1 MKNLI
6 FTLLFTV
13 TFLTGLQAQNEFITE
28 WYIEEYSWDTTLQFP
43 GEGVDYTIIWEEV
56 GNPANPD
63 TITNAQ
69 SGQVIKF
76 SAPGTYLVKAMPGS
90 GTFNGFNVSQY
101 YNNSSNLLFVRQ
113 WGNIAWTSME
123 GAFWGCYNMDVTA
136 TDVPDLSL
144 VKSMKNMFAS
154 CSNLTG
160 NSSFSNWNT
169 SGVEDMSNMFQS
181 ASKFNQNINNWNT
194 QNVRNMSYMFTSTQ
208 LFNQPL
214 NNWNT
219 SNVSDM
225 SYMFSNTYSFNQ
237 NIDSWNTANVTT
249 MKSMFGLA
257 TFFNQPLNSW
267 DMSSVEDISEM
278 FYSAYSFNQPLNNWD
293 VSNVKTMNSTFTA
306 ATEFNQNINSWN
318 TVNVTSMVG
327 TFAST
332 NSFNQPLNNW
342 NVSNVTTMQ
351 SMFSSSLFNQD
362 ISNWNTSGVRNM
374 SSMFIGSAF
383 NQPLNDWDVSN
394 VENFSSMFTENFV
407 FNQPLNNW
415 NTGKATNMSGMF
427 RNAISFNSDINNW
440 NTWNVRDMSFMFSGA
455 TAFNQDITEWRT
467 GNVREMMFMFN
478 DATSFNQPIG
488 KWNLGSVLT
497 MGRILN
503 NATSFNQS
511 LSNWYIGNLH
521 FNTSIGLANSGIDCN
536 NYSET
541 LQSWA
546 TVVGIRHS
554 LILDATGLTYNTQ
567 GQAARNTL
575 ITSKQWTIN
584 GDTYDAN
591 CSTLP
596 VNLISFNLEK
606 QKDKILVKWET
617 ATETNNKGFFVE
629 RSNDGESFEALH
641 FVASKGAGSNYSF
654 TDNNPAD
661 GRNYYRLKQID
672 LNGAAAFH
680 EIKFI
685 EFTRESEELKLY
697 PNPVTNGVVNLRHE
711 NNAAITIFNSA
722 GQAVKRVFSSGSH
735 TSINVSDLPK
745 GIYFVRVNGSSLK
758 LLVQ

>member
-13 TFLTGLQAQNEFITE
+13 IISVHTKAQNEFITE
-28 WYIEEYSWDTTLQFP
+28 WYIEDYSWDTTLQFP

-56 GNPANPD
+56 GNPTNTD

-69 SGQVIKF
+69 SGQIIKF
-76 SAPGTYLVKAMPGS
+76 FAPGTYLIKAMPGS
-90 GTFNGFNVSQY
+90 GTFYRFNISEY
-101 YNNSSNLLFVRQ
+101 SNSYNNLLFVRQ

-123 GAFWGCYNMDVTA
+123 GAFWGCNNLDVTA
-136 TDVPDLSL
+136 TDVPDLTL

-154 CSNLTG
+154 CNNLIANTSI
-160 NSSFSNWNT
+160 NSWNT
-169 SGVEDMSNMFQS
+169 SGVEDMSNLFQA

-194 QNVRNMSYMFTSTQ
+194 QNVRDMSYMFASADI
-208 LFNQPL
+208 FNQPF

-219 SNVSDM
+219 SSVIDM
-225 SYMFSNTYSFNQ
+225 SYMFYSSYAFNQ
-237 NIDSWNTANVTT
+237 NIDNWNTANVTN
-249 MKSMFGLA
+249 MKAMFSLA
-257 TFFNQPLNSW
+257 SSFNQPLNSW
-267 DMSSVEDISEM
+267 DVSSVEDISDM
-278 FYSAYSFNQPLNNWD
+278 FYSAYSFNQPLDNWD

-306 ATEFNQNINSWN
+306 ATAFNQNINSWN
-318 TVNVTSMVG
+318 TANVTSMVG
-327 TFAST
+327 TFSST

-342 NVSNVTTMQ
+342 NTSNVTTMQ

-362 ISNWNTSGVRNM
+362 ISNWNTSAVTDM
-374 SSMFIGSAF
+374 SYMFSASNF
-383 NQPLNDWDVSN
+383 NKPLNDWNISN
-394 VENFSSMFTENFV
+394 VVTLLSMFTENMV

-415 NTGKATNMSGMF
+415 NTGKATNMSAMF
-427 RNAISFNSDINNW
+427 QNAISFNSDINNW

-488 KWNLGSVLT
+488 KWNVGSVWT

-511 LSNWYIGNLH
+511 LGNWYVSNLH

-546 TVVGIRHS
+546 TVVGIRNS
-554 LILDATGLTYNTQ
+554 LILDATGLTYNTH
-567 GQAARNTL
+567 GQTARNTL

-591 CSTLP
+591 CGIVP

-606 QKDKILVKWET
+606 QKDNIVLKWET

-629 RSNDGESFEALH
+629 RSEDGERFEGLH
-641 FVASKGAGSNYSF
+641 FVPSKGSGSNYSF
-654 TDNNPAD
+654 IDDNPEN

-672 LNGAAAFH
+672 LNGAATYH

-685 EFTRESEELKLY
+685 DFTAENADLKLY
-697 PNPVTNGVVNLRHE
+697 PNPVTNGIVNIRHE
-711 NNAAITIFNSA
+711 NNATIMIINSI
-722 GQAVKRVFSSGSH
+722 GQTVKRIASSGSY
-735 TSINVSDLPK
+735 TSINVSGLAK
-745 GIYFVRVNGSSLK
+745 GMYFVRVNDNTLK
-758 LLVQ
+758 FIIQ